1 MKITIQTE
9 KRTISAE
16 IPEDSTIY
24 ELYEVFDTLAIG
36 ATFSSLLVENVY
48 LEKADAI
55 EKWNKLREEE

>member
-16 IPEDSTIY
+16 IPEDSTIF

-36 ATFSSLLVENVY
+36 ASYASFLVEEAY
-48 LEKADAI
+48 LSRAEEI
-55 EKWNKLREEE
+55 EQLIKERE